1 MCLNRERRRC
11 LRTTMTDNDWKQVI
25 RLVVAILA
33 VALAAIP
40 AALALGLTVRVFL

>member
-1 MCLNRERRRC
+1 
-11 LRTTMTDNDWKQVI
+11 MTDNDWKQVI

-40 AALALGLTVRVFL
+40 AALALGLAVRVFL